1 MEKIAK
7 GVKKAA
13 KSSSNLVLGDD
24 IRTLTSKN
32 TKWYQKVV
40 AGALIASDFVPG
52 VGTAAS
58 VTAKVA
64 VKGTV
69 ATVKAVK
76 TTSSAKKAATAANKT
91 PKTVPAKSIKSTPKI
106 QESKSVKANNV
117 TPQAPPK
124 VNIAKQPDR
133 GQSSAQKRTATP
145 DCEGSQCTVPGQC
158 FIAGTKVIT
167 DEGEKPIEEIQ
178 VGEKVLSQN
187 VETGEKGYKEVK
199 QLFVHEVDTLYHVQ
213 IKGITISNT
222 EEHPY
227 WVVGKGW
234 VEAKDLKIG
243 DQVLLA
249 SGEKAAIENVT
260 KEKLETPVKVY
271 NFEVADWHTYFV
283 ADIGVLVHNDCT
295 GKDIGE
301 GVVYKRTNVK
311 TGEEYI
317 GQAKSMERYEKR
329 QAEHSRANKDARYEF
344 EVIGRATPGKDLDIL
359 EQKKIN
365 EYGGLKKNGG
375 LLENKR
381 NQIREK
387 KWEQNGIELP
397 KILK

>member
-1 MEKIAK
+1 M
-7 GVKKAA
+7 KKAA
-13 KSSSNLVLGDD
+13 KASYNVVIGDD

-40 AGALIASDFVPG
+40 SGALIAANFIPV
-52 VGTAAS
+52 VGPAVS

-64 VKGTV
+64 IKGTV

-76 TTSSAKKAATAANKT
+76 TTSSAKKVATAANKK
-91 PKTVPAKSIKSTPKI
+91 PKTVAAKSIKSTPKI

-124 VNIAKQPDR
+124 VNLTKQPDR
-133 GQSSAQKRTATP
+133 GQTTAQKRTATP
-145 DCEGSQCTVPGQC
+145 DCEGGQCTVPGQC

-167 DEGEKPIEEIQ
+167 DKGEKPIEEIQ
-178 VGEKVLSQN
+178 VGDKVLSQN

-295 GKDIGE
+295 GKGTNNPIIKSRAKIGQEAHRQLEVE
-301 GVVYKRTNVK
+301 GMDDWIPEQTITLPNGKVVRKDGVSRTNPNLVRIIK
-311 TGEEYI
+311 PNTASGIKSANNRSELMKDFGYETHIDLYNPLDERFQPDSSTYI
-317 GQAKSMERYEKR
+317 GPRMK
-329 QAEHSRANKDARYEF
+329 
-344 EVIGRATPGKDLDIL
+344 
-359 EQKKIN
+359 
-365 EYGGLKKNGG
+365 
-375 LLENKR
+375 
-381 NQIREK
+381 
-387 KWEQNGIELP
+387 
-397 KILK
+397 